1 VGLARGLP
9 GQVGGNS
16 WPFGA
21 LGHRLQLVAEGVQTA
36 RYPLPLRVGLVGQF
50 AAGLTKQVA
59 GLVTGLGDH
68 GLGLVFRDIG
78 DVLAGIRRTVSNGSG
93 LIFGD
98 INRAGRVGRLA
109 AWTGYDA

>member
-1 VGLARGLP
+1 
-9 GQVGGNS
+9 
-16 WPFGA
+16 
-21 LGHRLQLVAEGVQTA
+21 
-36 RYPLPLRVGLVGQF
+36 
-50 AAGLTKQVA
+50 
-59 GLVTGLGDH
+59 
-68 GLGLVFRDIG
+68 LVFRDIG